1 MSIYI
6 IYTSICQKTLDIGVH
21 RHVATYI
28 AILCLQ
34 GLFDPSTPCM
44 RNIDDGGEEKEIMAV
59 VINVNASQPP
69 ERQRRRSC
77 PFRVRIRVLVVTS
90 LESPSLPVLTSIQ
103 IFSLDV
109 SGLNKLLSPHF

>member
-1 MSIYI
+1 M
-6 IYTSICQKTLDIGVH
+6 
-21 RHVATYI
+21 ATRWRQSG
-28 AILCLQ
+28 LQ
-34 GLFDPSTPCM
+34 GLFDSSTPRM

-69 ERQRRRSC
+69 ERQRQQRRRSC